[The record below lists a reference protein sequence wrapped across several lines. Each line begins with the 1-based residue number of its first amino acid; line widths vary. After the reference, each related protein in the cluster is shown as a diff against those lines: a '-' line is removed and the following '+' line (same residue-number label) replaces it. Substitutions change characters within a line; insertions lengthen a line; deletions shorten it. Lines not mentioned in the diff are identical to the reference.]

1 MLSGELGGGGRSVDR
16 YGLIDG
22 FATSIVAAPRT
33 LDGQTRTEGPW
44 DGGTDTDFGGR
55 GTGRVARQQRK
66 EREEEGGREGYVQK
80 GTEGRKAAVS
90 TAACARG
97 GTNGYRAIDE

>member
-66 EREEEGGREGYVQK
+66 EREEEGGREMYRK
-80 GTEGRKAAVS
+80 ERKEGCRIDRGVR
-90 TAACARG
+90 AR
-97 GTNGYRAIDE
+97 RHQRISRDR